1 MKILLAHSECANDC
15 AAGRLVSKLKK
26 QLEENG
32 IAVLTA
38 QTPFDAEMLLASDPM
53 IQALLLDWDMEDA
66 LTHKPARQVAQ
77 ALRARNAAMPLFLFT
92 NRENAAQI
100 PLEVLQISSDFI
112 WLFEDS
118 AAFIAGRV
126 VAALRNYRA
135 HVLPPMFKALAEFS
149 MTHEYSWHTPG
160 HTGGTAFMKAPAGR
174 AFFDF
179 FGENLFRRRAGF
191 PAGSLRPHR

>member
-1 MKILLAHSECANDC
+1 MILSTDQDPGRLGMKILLAHSECANDC

-77 ALRARNAAMPLFLFT
+77 AR
-92 NRENAAQI
+92 
-100 PLEVLQISSDFI
+100 
-112 WLFEDS
+112 
-118 AAFIAGRV
+118 
-126 VAALRNYRA
+126 
-135 HVLPPMFKALAEFS
+135 
-149 MTHEYSWHTPG
+149 
-160 HTGGTAFMKAPAGR
+160 PAGC
-174 AFFDF
+174 AS
-179 FGENLFRRRAGF
+179 
-191 PAGSLRPHR
+191 PARP